1 WNKGDEG
8 MKANP
13 KGVAEY
19 LGKNEAKL

>member
-1 WNKGDEG
+1 HKGDEG

>member
-1 WNKGDEG
+1 EG